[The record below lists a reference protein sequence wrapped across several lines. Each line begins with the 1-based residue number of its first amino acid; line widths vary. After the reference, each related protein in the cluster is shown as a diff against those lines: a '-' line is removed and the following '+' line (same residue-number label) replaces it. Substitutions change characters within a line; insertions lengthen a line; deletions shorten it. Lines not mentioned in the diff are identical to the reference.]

1 MKGAVVEIDWTRRV
15 YRADTGSELVLKSV
29 NGVGDRVFRG
39 FEDPKELSRGHMYY
53 NEDGSPFHGGP
64 AITQMPPRP

>member
-1 MKGAVVEIDWTRRV
+1 MAIDWTLPV
-15 YRADTGSELVLKSV
+15 YRVDTGSQLILKSV
-29 NGVGDRVFRG
+29 NGVGERAFRG

-64 AITQMPPRP
+64 AITQIHPGP